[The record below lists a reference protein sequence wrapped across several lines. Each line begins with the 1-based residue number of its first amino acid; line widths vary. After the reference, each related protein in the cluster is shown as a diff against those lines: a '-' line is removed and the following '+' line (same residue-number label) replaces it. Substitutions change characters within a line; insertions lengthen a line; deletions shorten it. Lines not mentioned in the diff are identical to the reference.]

1 MDVSM
6 HETKVCHIRSNGEST
21 DVLEYSPNGYIG
33 INGEFQEVDP
43 ANIRRLVSLLS
54 GPAVELDSKS
64 LAALYAGGFDPKR
77 QERVRQRTIDLLFR
91 RGQQMGPKGALHF
104 AVANGGEVVS
114 DWEYATPPPS
124 TDSRVCV
131 IGHILAGVS
140 PKEIKEKSGLK
151 PEDFQSDFLGWVYK
165 VALEMAEKGL
175 PTTYSELVQ
184 ELQRSRR
191 YQDVAARLNGALD
204 AVPAGSCENAVY
216 HARRVV
222 EAYELKRLA
231 DLGQGLKSMQEQN
244 APLEEVLKQLE
255 RIKQSEAR
263 LRSTIPGEGNSK
275 LNVIWAKELE
285 KAELPEPSW
294 LIPGILPDAGVCV
307 LAGTPKVG
315 KSWLALQFAVAVASG
330 RDTGGI
336 EACKQTRVLYL
347 ALEDTERRI
356 KSRLA
361 NAKLG
366 FPENLCFA
374 YEWKRLHEGG
384 LEELRRFVVEN
395 NIGFVII
402 DTLAKVRPP
411 QNGKGNPYAEDYL
424 HVGLLKSLADELG
437 ITVLLVHH
445 KRKAK
450 GLDPIEDV
458 SGTTGLTGAVDTI
471 LLLDK
476 KRGEEDGTLLV
487 TGREVEEEVFALK
500 FTDCKWEICGSA
512 SEYAKTEERQ
522 RVLEVLREANGPLS
536 VKEIAELI
544 EKSEAATRMML
555 SRMCKEGVIT
565 RSARGCYELSADER
579 SASASY
585 TEEVEEDPSTTTD
598 LFSEGEDMYDP
609 FE

>member
-6 HETKVCHIRSNGEST
+6 HETKVCHIRSNGEG
-21 DVLEYSPNGYIG
+21 VEELEYSPNGYIG
-33 INGEFQEVDP
+33 INGEFQEVAP
-43 ANIRRLVSLLS
+43 AVIRRLVSLLS
-54 GPAVELDSKS
+54 GPAVELDGKS
-64 LAALYAGGFDPKR
+64 LSALYAGGFDPKK

-91 RGQQMGPKGALHF
+91 RGQQMGLKGALHF
-104 AVANGGEVVS
+104 AVANGGEAVS
-114 DWEYATPPPS
+114 DWEYATPAPS

-140 PKEIKEKSGLK
+140 PKEIKEKSGLT
-151 PEDFQSDFLGWVYK
+151 PEDFQSDFLGWVYR
-165 VALEMAEKGL
+165 VALQMAEKGL
-175 PTTYSELVQ
+175 PTTYAELVQ
-184 ELQRSRR
+184 ELQKSKQ
-191 YQDVAARLNGALD
+191 YQHVAAQIDSAFN
-204 AVPAGSCENAVY
+204 AVPAGGLENAVY
-216 HARRVV
+216 HAKRVV
-222 EAYELKRLA
+222 EAYERKRIAVLA
-231 DLGQGLKSMQEQN
+231 QGLQEMVERN
-244 APLEEVLKQLE
+244 APLEDIL
-255 RIKQSEAR
+255 KQSERIERSKAR
-263 LRSTIPGEGNSK
+263 LQSAQGEVNSNAK
-275 LNVIWAKELE
+275 VIWANELE

-294 LIPGILPDAGVCV
+294 LIPGILPDAGVSV
-307 LAGTPKVG
+307 LAGMPKVG
-315 KSWLALQFAVAVASG
+315 KSWLALQFAIAVATG
-330 RDTGGI
+330 RDTNGI

-384 LEELRRFVVEN
+384 LEELRRFVGEN

-411 QNGKGNPYAEDYL
+411 QNGKGNPYAEDYQ
-424 HVGLLKSLADELG
+424 HVGLLKSLADEHG
-437 ITVLLVHH
+437 IAVLLVHH

-458 SGTTGLTGAVDTI
+458 SGTTGLTGAVDTV

-522 RVLEVLREANGPLS
+522 RVLEVLREADGPLS

-579 SASASY
+579 SATASY

>member
-1 MDVSM
+1 MSISM
-6 HETKVCHIRSNGEST
+6 RETKVCHIRSSGEG
-21 DVLEYSPNGYIG
+21 VEELEYSPNGYIG

-43 ANIRRLVSLLS
+43 AIIRRLVSLLS

-64 LAALYAGGFDPKR
+64 LAVLYDGGFDPKK

-91 RGQQMGPKGALHF
+91 RGRQMGPKGALHF
-104 AVANGGEVVS
+104 AVANGGEAMS
-114 DWEYATPPPS
+114 DWDYATPPPS
-124 TDSRVCV
+124 TDSCVCV

-140 PKEIKEKSGLK
+140 PKEIKEKSGLT
-151 PEDFQSDFLGWVYK
+151 PEDFQSDFLGWVYR
-165 VALEMAEKGL
+165 VALQMAEKGL
-175 PTTYSELVQ
+175 PTTYTELVQ
-184 ELQRSRR
+184 ELQKSKQ
-191 YQDVAARLNGALD
+191 YQYVAAQIDSAFN
-204 AVPAGSCENAVY
+204 AVPAGSPENAVY
-216 HARRVV
+216 HAKRII
-222 EAYELKRLA
+222 EAYERKRLA
-231 DLGQGLKSMQEQN
+231 DLGQGLKRMAEQN
-244 APLEEVLKQLE
+244 ATLEDILKQLE
-255 RIKQSEAR
+255 RIKRSEAR
-263 LRSTIPGEGNSK
+263 LRGAQGEVNSNAK
-275 LNVIWAKELE
+275 VIWANELE

-307 LAGTPKVG
+307 LAGMPKVG
-315 KSWLALQFAVAVASG
+315 KSWLALQIAVAVATG
-330 RDTGGI
+330 KDTGGI
-336 EACKQTRVLYL
+336 EACKQVRVLYL

-356 KSRLA
+356 KNRLA

-384 LEELRRFVVEN
+384 LEELRRFVSEN
-395 NIGFVII
+395 NIGFVVI

-487 TGREVEEEVFALK
+487 TGREVEEGVFALK

-522 RVLEVLREANGPLS
+522 RVLEVLREADEPLS

-555 SRMCKEGVIT
+555 SRMCKDGVIT
-565 RSARGCYELSADER
+565 RSARGYYELSADER
-579 SASASY
+579 SAIASY
-585 TEEVEEDPSTTTD
+585 TEEVEEDLSTTTD
-598 LFSEGEDMYDP
+598 LFSEGEDMCDP